1 MAGETDR
8 PDLLQPERF
17 DDLRAGVLVID
28 PRGMITY
35 ANPAAERIFNQK
47 HKDLAGWPA
56 EVVEPEIWR
65 QARAVIKNGLP
76 VLGYRL
82 QRQQRSVLVNYLPV
96 YSEGAAAWVLVMA
109 GDPWASDQG
118 ALFPE
123 PYRASAS
130 QLEAIMESS
139 FDGLWI
145 TDSKGVVVK
154 VNQAAL
160 RLVGLPREKVEGQF
174 VGDLLRDGNFN
185 DSVTLEVLKR
195 KTTFTMVQHLKSGKK
210 ILATG
215 SPIYDAEGEIAFVVI
230 NDRDITLLD
239 RMRRQLEES
248 EAKLERFRSG
258 LFDKQ
263 AIEIIDGHFMC
274 RSRAMK
280 DIYDQA
286 LRVAP
291 TNSTVLITGESGVGK
306 SLLARLIHQ
315 KSTRADGSFV
325 RVDCAAIPGSLFESE
340 LFGYAKGAFTGASRQ
355 GKAGL
360 VEMAQGGTLFLDE
373 IAELPL
379 EHQVKLLR
387 FLEERRIMRVGGS
400 APTEVDTRI
409 IAATNKNLAN
419 EVVGKRFREDLY
431 YRFNVVPLSVPPLR
445 ERPSDILFL
454 MGVFME
460 RVREE
465 NQIEKELSTDART
478 LLINYQYP
486 GNVRELENII
496 ERVLILSP
504 GGDIRPEDLPPEV
517 REFQAPVSSL
527 DWTQGFNLRQWLRTV
542 EMELIHEAMRRFGT
556 QRKAAEYLGV
566 SQSTI
571 ARRLQEENIDVD
583 LNN

>member
-1 MAGETDR
+1 MPRPA
-8 PDLLQPERF
+8 PDLALLKTAQF
-17 DDLRAGVLVID
+17 DQMRVGVLAID
-28 PRGMITY
+28 PRGLISY
-35 ANPAAERIFNQK
+35 ANSAAGRMLQHEAG
-47 HKDLAGWPA
+47 DLAGRPI
-56 EVVEPEIWR
+56 EVVEPDAWR
-65 QARAVIKNGLP
+65 QAQAIFEGGAPL
-76 VLGYRL
+76 LGARL
-82 QRQQRSVLVNYLPV
+82 RHGHHFLLLNYLPV
-96 YSEGAAAWVLVMA
+96 FAEGEVAWVLIMM
-109 GDPWASDQG
+109 GDPWDSEQG

-130 QLEAIMESS
+130 YLEAIMESS

-145 TDSKGVVVK
+145 TDSHGVVVK
-154 VNQAAL
+154 VNRAAL
-160 RLVGLPREKVEGQF
+160 RMVGLPRHKVEGHF

-248 EAKLERFRSG
+248 EAKLQQFRSS
-258 LFDKQ
+258 LFEPQ
-263 AIEIIDGHFMC
+263 SAEIVDGEFMC

-280 DIYDQA
+280 QVYEKA

-291 TNSTVLITGESGVGK
+291 AQSTVLISGESGAGK
-306 SLLARLIHQ
+306 SMLARLIHN
-315 KSTRADGSFV
+315 KSTRAAGPFV

-340 LFGYAKGAFTGASRQ
+340 LFGYAKGAFTGASRR

-387 FLEERRIMRVGGS
+387 FIEERRVVRVGGGQ
-400 APTEVDTRI
+400 AIEVDTRV
-409 IAATNKNLAN
+409 IAATNKNLAQ
-419 EVVGKRFREDLY
+419 EVDAGRFREDLY

-454 MGVFME
+454 MGIFLR
-460 RVREE
+460 RVSSE
-465 NQIEKELSTDART
+465 NQIFKDLTPEART
-478 LLINYQYP
+478 LLLNYNYP
-486 GNVRELENII
+486 GNVRELDNII
-496 ERVLILSP
+496 ERVMILSP
-504 GGDIRPEDLPPEV
+504 EEDIRPEDLPSEV
-517 REFQAPVSSL
+517 RELPANVPTL
-527 DWTQGFNLRQWLRTV
+527 DWSQGFDLRQRLRQV
-542 EMELIHEAMRRFGT
+542 ELELIQEALKRLGT
-556 QRKAAEYLGV
+556 QRKAAQHLGV

-571 ARRLQEENIDVD
+571 ARRLQEAENDS
-583 LNN
+583 

>member
-1 MAGETDR
+1 MPGPA
-8 PDLLQPERF
+8 PKQPLLNTSELDKMP
-17 DDLRAGVLVID
+17 AGVLAID
-28 PRGMITY
+28 QRGIIAY
-35 ANPAAERIFNQK
+35 ANEAAGRILEQPPD
-47 HKDLAGWPA
+47 DLMGRPA
-56 EVVEPEIWR
+56 EVVEPEAWR
-65 QARAVIKNGLP
+65 EARATLKSGAP
-76 VLGYRL
+76 RLGSRIRRY
-82 QRQQRSVLVNYLPV
+82 QRYVLVNYLPV
-96 YSEGAAAWVLVMA
+96 YAEGEVAWVLVMM
-109 GDPWASDQG
+109 GDPWDAEQG

-145 TDSKGVVVK
+145 TDSQGIVAK
-154 VNQAAL
+154 VNRAAL
-160 RLVGLPREKVEGQF
+160 RMVGLPRHQVEGQF

-215 SPIYDAEGEIAFVVI
+215 SPIYDVEGDIAFVVI

-248 EAKLERFRSG
+248 EAQLEQVRNE
-258 LFDKQ
+258 LLEKQ
-263 AIEIIDGHFMC
+263 MSEIVDGHFMC
-274 RSRAMK
+274 RSRAMRLV
-280 DIYDQA
+280 YDKA

-306 SLLARLIHQ
+306 SMLARLIHE
-315 KSTRADGSFV
+315 KSSRAQEPFV

-340 LFGYAKGAFTGASRQ
+340 FFGYAKGAFTGADRR
-355 GKAGL
+355 GKPGL

-387 FLEERRIMRVGGS
+387 FLEDRQVIRVGASS
-400 APTEVDTRI
+400 AVEVDTRV
-409 IAATNKNLAN
+409 IAATNKDLAA
-419 EVVGKRFREDLY
+419 EVDAKRFREDLF
-431 YRFNVVPLSVPPLR
+431 YRFNVVPLVVPALR

-454 MGVFME
+454 MHIFHK
-460 RVREE
+460 RVSEE
-465 NQIEKELSTDART
+465 NQIFKDLTPEART
-478 LLINYQYP
+478 LLLNYPYP
-486 GNVRELENII
+486 GNVRELENIV

-504 GGDIRPEDLPPEV
+504 ERDIRVEDLPAEV
-517 REFQAPVSSL
+517 REARTQAPTL
-527 DWTQGFNLRQWLRTV
+527 DWRQGFDLRQRLRGV
-542 EMELIHEAMRRFGT
+542 ERELIREALRRFGS
-556 QRKAAEYLGV
+556 QRKAAQHLGV

-571 ARRLQEENIDVD
+571 ARRMQD
-583 LNN
+583 LESDAETHH